1 MQALQQGIITGLYNV
16 GCLLGSLLAFLVSE
30 KLGRKRSIVSSATF
44 CHLQSHTDNS
54 SQDCRRR
61 SLSGRRHTAGH
72 IESNE
77 PDDRRQNRDGGRC
90 RGHDRQCPNR
100 ERTFPGHVPSADA
113 RHFQWQSEIS
123 RPTNRGILLTIQSAN
138 INSGFVLSTWITFGT
153 AYVTR
158 SHFQWIF
165 PIALQVVFPIYLL
178 AIVPFL
184 VESPR
189 WVARHRSLDQATQ
202 VIARIWDLPAD
213 HEEVK
218 QLRYEIEMAMEA
230 EKSGSFWDLFK
241 NGGQQNLRRMLLGV
255 ATLSMQQLTGI
266 K

>member
-1 MQALQQGIITGLYNV
+1 MQLSVI
-16 GCLLGSLLAFLVSE
+16 
-30 KLGRKRSIVSSATF
+30 
-44 CHLQSHTDNS
+44 
-54 SQDCRRR
+54 CRAI
-61 SLSGRRHTAGH
+61 LTIAPKIAGAAVSGRRHTAGH

-230 EKSGSFWDLFK
+230 EKVRF
-241 NGGQQNLRRMLLGV
+241 LLGSV
-255 ATLSMQQLTGI
+255 QKRGTAEPTAHVVGRGGP
-266 K
+266 